1 MQGIGNIITNINN
14 NMEKYYFDEQQP
26 KVQLSNHKALVL
38 LNEEAQTVQHGEME
52 GIEPTETTQYAYDAL
67 WLPNCEREADV
78 LPSAKAYMTGLI
90 TSYDTSDKV
99 NGFRLNGKTVWLDKA
114 TRVGLMN
121 STSIAKA
128 EGNESVTLWLDG
140 TSYDVSCDKAISLLS
155 DVEMYALKCY
165 NVTAAHKAAVAEL
178 TELEDVLNYDYKA
191 GYPEQLN
198 VEV

>member
-1 MQGIGNIITNINN
+1 
-14 NMEKYYFDEQQP
+14 MEKYYFDEQQP
-26 KVQLSNHKALVL
+26 RVQLSNHKALVL

-67 WLPNCEREADV
+67 WLPNCKREADV

-90 TSYDTSDKV
+90 MSYDTSDKV

>member
-1 MQGIGNIITNINN
+1 MQGIGDIITNINN

-38 LNEEAQTVQHGEME
+38 LNEEMQTVTHGME
-52 GIEPTETTQYAYDAL
+52 DEPTETTQYAYDAL
-67 WLPNCEREADV
+67 WLPNCEREADI

-99 NGFRLNGKTVWLDKA
+99 NGFRLNGNMVWLDKA

-121 STSIAKA
+121 STTIAKA

-140 TSYDVSCDKAISLLS
+140 RSYDVGCDKAISLLS

-191 GYPEQLN
+191 GYPEQLI